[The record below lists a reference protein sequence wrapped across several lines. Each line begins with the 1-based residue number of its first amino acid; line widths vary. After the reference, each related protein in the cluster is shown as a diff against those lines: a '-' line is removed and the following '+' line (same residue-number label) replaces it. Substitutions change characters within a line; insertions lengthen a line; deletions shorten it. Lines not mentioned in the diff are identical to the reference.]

1 MNYLNDELYYIN
13 LHDLFTIE
21 ECLDWEKR
29 FLERPLSEYDGKKIT
44 SKQALPLKQSMANLM
59 LYFVKGER
67 YRKKA
72 ERIREWMEKDRV
84 KQNKLDNTPEPRN
97 IYCVECGEP
106 MECTFKDLHD
116 YTNEPL
122 RVLFFF
128 DCKPC
133 KKRRAVYDN
142 GEEFIS
148 KPELCPKCS
157 SELKTT
163 YKRKGKVIT
172 TTRKCISCK
181 YVETEIDDLS
191 KKDTTWEKKQEKD
204 RQLLIKY
211 RVKYCLSEKDG
222 DEYVRHT
229 DQMKAL
235 MDSFKEQ
242 EKKEA
247 DPAFQ
252 KAKKLKKLS
261 IVELEKTL
269 TETLEKER
277 YIKLSLDKPE
287 MGKFVI
293 VPFTVQ
299 DADSSRKEYDST
311 TKLRKLIKKTLE
323 DTNWRIMT
331 EGASYRLGYVY
342 GRLKGY
348 EREEDLMEIVRKKRN
363 EDESG
368 FITGSDGEKIKL

>member
-1 MNYLNDELYYIN
+1 MQYLREEQYYID
-13 LHDLFTIE
+13 LYDLFTIE

-29 FLERPLSEYDGKKIT
+29 FLEHKISKYDGKKIIP
-44 SKQALPLKQSMANLM
+44 KQALPLKQSMANLM

-72 ERIREWMEKDRV
+72 DRIREWMEKDRT
-84 KQNKLDNTPEPRN
+84 KQNKLDNTPEPKN
-97 IYCVECGEP
+97 VYCPQCGEP

-116 YTNEPL
+116 FTNEPL

-133 KKRRAVYDN
+133 KKRKALYDN
-142 GEEFIS
+142 GDEFTS

-163 YKRKGKVIT
+163 YKRRGKVIT

-181 YVETEIDDLS
+181 HVETEVDDLS

-204 RQLLIKY
+204 RQLLAKY
-211 RVKYCLSEKDG
+211 RAKYCLSEKEG

-235 MDSFKEQ
+235 MDSFKEK

-252 KAKKLKKLS
+252 KAKKLKKLG
-261 IVELEKTL
+261 IVDLEKIL
-269 TETLEKER
+269 TEVLEKEK

-311 TKLRKLIKKTLE
+311 TKLRKLIKTTLE
-323 DTNWRIMT
+323 DTNWRLMT

-348 EREEDLMEIVRKKRN
+348 EREEDLMEIVRK
-363 EDESG
+363 
-368 FITGSDGEKIKL
+368 